1 MVVNTGQ
8 HKDFEMAQQFVQ
20 ELRLPTP
27 VANLGSSPLQL
38 PIVTRKLEEEYVRRH
53 VSEVFVIGDTDT
65 ALAGA
70 LAAHSTRTPLTHIE
84 AGLRCNEP
92 IPEEYNRRLVDTLAD
107 LLLAPEEYAAENL
120 DREHVLG
127 RVTRS
132 PNYKVLLFKKYI
144 SNIAPKLRRK
154 KQRFSLMSLH
164 RQENVDNRNR
174 LERILKYLGNMQSAV
189 LWPIHPRARIRIRE
203 FGLRLPDNIE
213 VCAPLSYHDM
223 VSRLIEAKAVFSDS
237 GGLVLEAFELGKQL
251 VIFRK
256 SIEWKH
262 VWDAPTTSSF

>member
-1 MVVNTGQ
+1 
-8 HKDFEMAQQFVQ
+8 
-20 ELRLPTP
+20 
-27 VANLGSSPLQL
+27 
-38 PIVTRKLEEEYVRRH
+38 
-53 VSEVFVIGDTDT
+53 
-65 ALAGA
+65 
-70 LAAHSTRTPLTHIE
+70 
-84 AGLRCNEP
+84 
-92 IPEEYNRRLVDTLAD
+92 
-107 LLLAPEEYAAENL
+107 
-120 DREHVLG
+120 
-127 RVTRS
+127 
-132 PNYKVLLFKKYI
+132 
-144 SNIAPKLRRK
+144 
-154 KQRFSLMSLH
+154 MSLH